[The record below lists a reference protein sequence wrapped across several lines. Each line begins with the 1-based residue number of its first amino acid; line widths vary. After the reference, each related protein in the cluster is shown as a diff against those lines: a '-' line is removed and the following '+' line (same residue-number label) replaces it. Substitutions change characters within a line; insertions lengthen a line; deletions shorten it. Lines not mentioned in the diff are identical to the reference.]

1 MRRRSSTLL
10 SSILGPCAAVC
21 VISGMA
27 WGMLPAPCS
36 TSQAEAKKDPAQV
49 LLAIYQEVREFG
61 FRETENFIKRE
72 FHLNLDGSMANR
84 EEHIVVLSHAY
95 GNGEKMILQVTTFG
109 ENVSAGYVRIPVST
123 CEVTCLIEGN
133 AIEIQESMFD
143 EDESRRLFPEILK
156 GIQDEKKLL
165 KRLNPKR

>member
-1 MRRRSSTLL
+1 MRRRASNLL
-10 SSILGPCAAVC
+10 SSILGSCAAVC

-36 TSQAEAKKDPAQV
+36 TVQAETNKDPAQV
-49 LLAIYQEVREFG
+49 LLAIYKEVREFG
-61 FRETENFIKRE
+61 FRETEDFIKRE

-109 ENVSAGYVRIPVST
+109 ENASAGYVRIPVST

-133 AIEIQESMFD
+133 AIEIQESMFN